1 MKHTQLTL
9 FIHHS
14 KTHKIMNKTWKTI
27 LQVIGYV
34 VAAIL
39 GAAGGTAI

>member
-1 MKHTQLTL
+1 
-9 FIHHS
+9 
-14 KTHKIMNKTWKTI
+14 MNKTWKTI

-39 GAAGGTAI
+39 GAAGGSTMM